1 MYLKP
6 KWILQIYRMQNVLTL
21 TEHTLTLGYFHVSLF
36 LRDSLSLSFLSL
48 NKTDVNCNCFKSFYE
63 NVSRLAHF
71 FIKKKTSWSIE
82 VLLTNYRTTWC
93 CFYYTDQLE
102 DYNIEQLK
110 NQLEILYCLWQL
122 AVEINTSVEKD
133 LEQTVQRHCNESL
146 WGGEF
151 FSISIWRWTAELLGR
166 RPPPLPPR

>member
-1 MYLKP
+1 M
-6 KWILQIYRMQNVLTL
+6 T
-21 TEHTLTLGYFHVSLF
+21 
-36 LRDSLSLSFLSL
+36 LSLHCLW
-48 NKTDVNCNCFKSFYE
+48 TVCPKSF
-63 NVSRLAHF
+63 SRCQSPLLGAINNKYLQLIFHF
-71 FIKKKTSWSIE
+71 LYVVITQLVGVLITTSFTRLTFIKIMKTSWSIE